1 MIVCEKLNNGKK
13 ISKAIFE
20 LWKLLFPKM
29 EKMHPH
35 FHILIQVSPSYG
47 KNKGY
52 YISQSEFTDLW
63 QNALKVDYKPIVDV
77 RVIRPKM
84 TLKIL

>member
-1 MIVCEKLNNGKK
+1 MAKK
-13 ISKAIFE
+13 YQRLYSSFE
-20 LWKLLFPKM
+20 ITVS
-29 EKMHPH
+29 EDGKMHPH
-35 FHILIQVSPSYG
+35 FHILIQVSPFYG